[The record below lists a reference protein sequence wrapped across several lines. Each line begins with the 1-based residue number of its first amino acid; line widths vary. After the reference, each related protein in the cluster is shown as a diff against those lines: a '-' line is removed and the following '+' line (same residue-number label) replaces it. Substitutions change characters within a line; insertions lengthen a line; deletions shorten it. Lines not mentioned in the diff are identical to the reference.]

1 MSQLSRPIVPHQAG
15 YDQQRANLLL
25 RSLTE
30 QRRLLDVA
38 EACVRE
44 LKRGESLAGH
54 PEMISTLTLLAGVRK
69 RNHVA
74 EPVRGSQDNHKSH
87 QAR

>member
-1 MSQLSRPIVPHQAG
+1 MSPLSPPTIPRKGG

-44 LKRGESLAGH
+44 LKRGESFAGH
-54 PEMISTLTLLAGVRK
+54 QEMILTLTLLARLRE
-69 RNHVA
+69 RNRLA
-74 EPVRGSQDNHKSH
+74 
-87 QAR
+87 

>member
-1 MSQLSRPIVPHQAG
+1 MSQLSPPIGPHQAG

-30 QRRLLDVA
+30 QRRLLDAA

-44 LKRGESLAGH
+44 LKRGKLLASH
-54 PEMISTLTLLAGVRK
+54 QEMISTLTLLARL
-69 RNHVA
+69 R
-74 EPVRGSQDNHKSH
+74 ERT
-87 QAR
+87 